1 MDLTTLA
8 VAAVGLAGTLMSPML
23 GQRIADRTKRQDF
36 DFQSR
41 QQREEREE
49 ARRQAAMELRRSAY
63 ASLNTAARR
72 YQQQLEAYLRAIEQG
87 PPDNEDRAELMDAR
101 AKFRELYSEAQMVL
115 PDLVL
120 EAAMSVSA
128 ALGDLYGS
136 ARRLEAG
143 KPRTV
148 PDGGTETIAM
158 AKHSAH
164 VTVYN
169 CIIHMRHLMREDLGV
184 SGP

>member
-8 VAAVGLAGTLMSPML
+8 VAVVGLAGTLTSPVL
-23 GQRIADRTKRQDF
+23 GQRIADRTKRQEF

-41 QQREEREE
+41 RQREEREE
-49 ARRQAAMELRRSAY
+49 ARRQAAVELKRSTY

-72 YQQQLEAYLRAIEQG
+72 YQQQLEAYLRVIEEG
-87 PPDNEDRAELMDAR
+87 APDDEALAELIDAR
-101 AKFRELYSEAQMVL
+101 TKFRDLYSEAQMIL
-115 PDLVL
+115 PDAVL
-120 EAAMSVSA
+120 EAAKSVSA
-128 ALGDLYGS
+128 ALGDAYGI
-136 ARRLEAG
+136 AKRLEMG

-148 PDGGTETIAM
+148 PNKGRETIAM

-164 VTVYN
+164 VTVYE
-169 CIIHMRHLMREDLGV
+169 CIILMRHLMREDLGV